1 MKNLGR
7 QQLKMNEG
15 LKVIISADIGKLKKS
30 IKEGK
35 SLISKFSEEGQ
46 EAFEAF
52 NDSVQKVGDASKKFL
67 GMATGAIAGA
77 ATALLALGAS
87 TKDYREAQAK
97 LTTAFQAAGGSAE
110 DAKKTYNDLYRVLG
124 DTEQATEA
132 TQLLAKLTTNQKDL
146 GEWTNICQGVYATFG
161 DALPIESLAEAANE
175 TAKTGEITGAL
186 ADALN
191 WAGINEDDFAESLFW
206 CNNEAEREKLIRDTL
221 NDVYSDAAGIY
232 EENNAQ
238 ILAQNEAQAKMTEA
252 MAMVGEAVAPINTA
266 LTELGAEVLAQLTP
280 FITEFAQKHLPGI
293 TEALSGV
300 GTAIGEVMKWI
311 ADNWELVSTLA
322 AIVLGIAA
330 ALSVFSTV
338 MAIVNAVMMASP
350 ITWIVLAI
358 VAALAALVAI
368 IVLVIKNWDNI
379 KAATMNVWNAIVNF
393 FGGIFEKIKNAF
405 AGAFSWINDKIIT
418 PIKNLP
424 NTIKN
429 IFNNVVNNVKEK
441 LNTAKTTVKNIIDSI
456 KGFFKFEWSLPKLKV
471 PKFAITPSGWQ
482 IGDLLQGVIPK
493 LGITWNARGGVFDKP
508 TLFNYGNSLQGL
520 GENGAEAVV
529 PLENNLEWLD
539 KLATMLSQRMG
550 STPIV
555 LQVDGKTFAKTSINT
570 INQLTR
576 QSGKLGLVIT

>member
-1 MKNLGR
+1 MTNLGR

-15 LKVIISADIGKLKKS
+15 LKVIISADIKKLKKS

-52 NDSVQKVGDASKKFL
+52 NDEVQKVGDASKKFL
-67 GMATGAIAGA
+67 GMAAGAITGA

-132 TQLLAKLTTNQKDL
+132 TQLLAQLTTNQKDL

-252 MAMVGEAVAPINTA
+252 MALVGEAVAPINTA
-266 LTELGAEVLAQLTP
+266 LTELGAEVLAQLAP
-280 FITEFAQKHLPGI
+280 YITEFAEKHLPGI
-293 TEALSGV
+293 ADALSGV

-322 AIVLGIAA
+322 TIVLAIAA
-330 ALSVFSTV
+330 ALTVFSTV
-338 MAIVNAVMMASP
+338 MGIVNAVMTASP

-368 IVLVIKNWDNI
+368 IVVVIKNWENI

-393 FGGIFEKIKNAF
+393 LGGIFEKIKNAF

-418 PIKNLP
+418 PIKNLTP
-424 NTIKN
+424 LS
-429 IFNNVVNNVKEK
+429 VN
-441 LNTAKTTVKNIIDSI
+441 A
-456 KGFFKFEWSLPKLKV
+456 P
-471 PKFAITPSGWQ
+471 
-482 IGDLLQGVIPK
+482 
-493 LGITWNARGGVFDKP
+493 
-508 TLFNYGNSLQGL
+508 
-520 GENGAEAVV
+520 
-529 PLENNLEWLD
+529 
-539 KLATMLSQRMG
+539 M
-550 STPIV
+550 
-555 LQVDGKTFAKTSINT
+555 
-570 INQLTR
+570 
-576 QSGKLGLVIT
+576 

>member
-1 MKNLGR
+1 
-7 QQLKMNEG
+7 MNEG
-15 LKVIISADIGKLKKS
+15 LKVVISADIAKLKKS

-46 EAFEAF
+46 EAFKEF
-52 NDSVQKVGDASKKFL
+52 NDSIQKVGEGSKKFL
-67 GMATGAIAGA
+67 GMAAGAIAGA

-146 GEWTNICQGVYATFG
+146 GEWTTICQGVYATFG

-191 WAGINEDDFAESLFW
+191 WAGISEDDFAESLFW

-252 MAMVGEAVAPINTA
+252 MALVGEAVAPINTA
-266 LTELGAEVLAQLTP
+266 LTELGAEVLAQLAP
-280 FITEFAQKHLPGI
+280 YIEEFAQKYLPGI
-293 TEALSGV
+293 TDALSGV

-311 ADNWELVSTLA
+311 ADNWELVSTIG
-322 AIVLGIAA
+322 AIVLGVAA
-330 ALSVFSTV
+330 ALTVFSTV
-338 MAIVNAVMMASP
+338 MAVVNAVMMASP

-358 VAALAALVAI
+358 VAAIAALVAI
-368 IVLVIKNWDNI
+368 IVVVIKNWDNI
-379 KAATMNVWNAIVNF
+379 KAATLNVWNAILSF
-393 FGGIFEKIKNAF
+393 LGGIFDKIKNAF
-405 AGAFSWINDKIIT
+405 ASVFNWINDRIIT

-429 IFNNVVNNVKEK
+429 IFNNVVNGIKEK
-441 LNTAKTTVKNIIDSI
+441 LNLAKTTVKNIIDSI

-508 TLFNYGNSLQGL
+508 ALFNYGNSLQGL

>member
-1 MKNLGR
+1 
-7 QQLKMNEG
+7 MNEE
-15 LKVIISADIGKLKKS
+15 LKVIISAEIDKFKKNVNDAKKQ
-30 IKEGK
+30 IKEFATKGIK
-35 SLISKFSEEGQ
+35 DMDAFKDSLEQVGEG
-46 EAFEAF
+46 
-52 NDSVQKVGDASKKFL
+52 SKKFL
-67 GMATGAIAGA
+67 GAVATAVAGA
-77 ATALLALGAS
+77 SAALLALGAS
-87 TKDYREAQAK
+87 TTEYRQAQAK

-124 DTEQATEA
+124 DTQQATEA

-191 WAGINEDDFAESLFW
+191 WAGISEDEFAESLFW

-221 NDVYSDAAGIY
+221 NGVYSDAAGIY

-252 MAMVGEAVAPINTA
+252 MALVGEAVAPINTA
-266 LTELGAEVLAQLTP
+266 LTELGAQVLTQLTP
-280 FITEFAQKHLPGI
+280 YIEEFAQKYLPDI
-293 TEALSGV
+293 TSALSNV
-300 GTAIGEVMKWI
+300 GTAIGEVMSWI
-311 ADNWELVSTLA
+311 ADNWEIIEPIA
-322 AIVLGIAA
+322 AIVLAIAA
-330 ALSVFSTV
+330 ALAIVSTALTVYNAV
-338 MAIVNAVMMASP
+338 MAITTVVSAP
-350 ITWIVLAI
+350 IIAIILAI
-358 VAALAALVAI
+358 VAAVALLIIYWDEIAAFT
-368 IVLVIKNWDNI
+368 K
-379 KAATMNVWNAIVNF
+379 KVWE
-393 FGGIFEKIKNAF
+393 GIKNAISIAVNAIKNVVQTGF
-405 AGAFSWINDKIIT
+405 NWIKDKIIT
-418 PIKNLP
+418 PIKNAANSVKQTFTNIV
-424 NTIKN
+424 NTIKD
-429 IFNNVVNNVKEK
+429 K
-441 LNTAKTTVKNIIDSI
+441 LNTAKDVVKGIIDKI

-471 PKFAITPSGWQ
+471 PKFSITPSGWQ

-508 TLFNYGNSLQGL
+508 TLFNYGNSLQGI

-529 PLENNLEWLD
+529 PLENNLEWLN
-539 KLATMLSQRMG
+539 KLADMLSQRMG

-576 QSGKLGLVIT
+576 QTGKLGLVIT